1 MEKYQKITPAI
12 LDEIIEIVGKKHTL
26 FDQPDKMAAYSHDEV
41 ADPGY
46 ARMPEVVIKPSSV
59 DEISSIMR
67 LANRYRIPVTP
78 RGAGSGLSGGAVPA
92 HGGIVL
98 SVERMNRILE
108 VDKDNLVVV
117 VEPGVITNEINN
129 LLKEDGLFFA
139 GYPMSVES
147 CFIGGNVAENA
158 GGGKAIKYGVTGRY
172 ILGLE
177 VVLPSGDI
185 VNLGGKLSKD
195 VVGYD
200 LIHLMTGS
208 EGTLG
213 IFTKIIIKLL
223 PLPTARA
230 DLLVL
235 FPDALTAMKNVPL
248 IMRNGRIIPT
258 AIEFMDRLSVQTT
271 CKYLNE
277 ELPYEKAGAML
288 LIEVDGSS
296 EQQVEQE
303 YETIGKLCEENG
315 AIEVYVALNHTTQE
329 RVWAVRRNIAEAFKV
344 YSPVQSLED
353 IVIPFAQIPE
363 ILPRLDDLS
372 KQYAVILPCYGHA
385 GDGNLHV
392 TLVKKP
398 ELPIEEWPAVQ
409 HQVLI
414 ALYQITK
421 ALGGTISGEHGIGSK
436 RREFMPLVMDESLMD
451 LQRRIKNVFDPN
463 QILNPGK
470 IFPDPVSIQQNERGV
485 Q

>member
-1 MEKYQKITPAI
+1 MGKYQKITHSI
-12 LDEIIEIVGKKHTL
+12 LKEIKEIVGEKYVL
-26 FDQPDKMAAYSHDEV
+26 FDQPEKMAAYSHDEI
-41 ADPGY
+41 ADLGF
-46 ARMPEVVIKPSSV
+46 AHMPEVVVKPFTAA
-59 DEISSIMR
+59 EISSIMK
-67 LANRYRIPVTP
+67 LANREHIPVTP
-78 RGAGSGLSGGAVPA
+78 RGAGSGLSGGAVPI
-92 HGGIVL
+92 HGGILL

-129 LLKEDGLFFA
+129 AIKEDGLFFA

-147 CFIGGNVAENA
+147 CFVGGNVAENA

-172 ILGLE
+172 VLGLE
-177 VVLPSGDI
+177 VVLPSGEI
-185 VNLGGKLSKD
+185 VELGGKLSKD

-200 LIHLMTGS
+200 LIHLMVGS

-213 IFTKIIIKLL
+213 IFTKIILKLL
-223 PLPTARA
+223 PLPIAKV

-235 FPDALTAMKNVPL
+235 FPDAHTAMKNVPL

-315 AIEVYVALNHTTQE
+315 AIEIYVALNHTTQE

-344 YSPVQSLED
+344 YSPIQSLED
-353 IVIPFAQIPE
+353 IVLPFAQIPE
-363 ILPRLDDLS
+363 ILPELERLS
-372 KQYAVILPCYGHA
+372 QEYPVIIPCYGHA

-392 TLVKKP
+392 TVVKKP
-398 ELPIEEWPAVQ
+398 ELSMQEWPDVE
-409 HQVLI
+409 HKVLVEI
-414 ALYQITK
+414 YKVTK
-421 ALGGTISGEHGIGSK
+421 NLGGTISGEHGIGSK
-436 RREFMPLVMDESLMD
+436 RREFMHLVMDENLLE
-451 LQRRIKNVFDPN
+451 LQRSIKAVFDPN
-463 QILNPGK
+463 LILNPDK
-470 IFPDPVSIQQNERGV
+470 IFPEPARKGTSAGGSK
-485 Q
+485 